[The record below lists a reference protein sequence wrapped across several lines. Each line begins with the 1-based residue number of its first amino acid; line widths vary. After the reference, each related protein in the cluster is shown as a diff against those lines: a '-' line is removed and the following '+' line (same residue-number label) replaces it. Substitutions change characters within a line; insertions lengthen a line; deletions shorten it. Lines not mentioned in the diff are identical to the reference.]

1 MNTTSTKTGYAP
13 TIERRQEQTGSQPF
27 GWIVRMLVG
36 ETLVKVQASSPQ
48 LEVAGRDEVQNERI
62 APAPDAGCA
71 VE

>member
-36 ETLVKVQASSPQ
+36 ETLVKVEASSPQ
-48 LEVAGRDEVQNERI
+48 LEVAGRDEVQMKELFQRPMPA
-62 APAPDAGCA
+62 AP
-71 VE
+71 